1 MNPPD
6 SAAGEPGPD
15 VPEPALPAAAALS
28 LTRRFVMPPLVLSL
42 VVSIAAVT
50 SFLVLAMPLEGEV
63 GEALNPWFDRFLGNA
78 FSAAIAAVFL
88 AAVLYAALQNLGV
101 AVDRNRFRL
110 LDVPPRTASS
120 SWLALLSGRSFFPGI
135 VADDRE
141 TTIHDDSYAAEER
154 YGLTRRRYVDQGLAP
169 LRFIVWVL
177 PMLGFIGTVVGI
189 SGSITGLESVIGSD
203 GGRQAAA
210 GLITVLEGLRF
221 AFDTTLLGLGTVIP
235 VMALLTI
242 LERREDALTGEGC
255 DRVQALLAG
264 AEMVQ
269 AGGDQGTMLLAP
281 DRTAAGIDGSEA

>member
-1 MNPPD
+1 MIPPD
-6 SAAGEPGPD
+6 SAAGGPSPD
-15 VPEPALPAAAALS
+15 VSEPALPAAAALA
-28 LTRRFVMPPLVLSL
+28 LTRRYVMPPLVLSL

-50 SFLVLAMPLEGEV
+50 SFLVVAMPLEGEV

-88 AAVLYAALQNLGV
+88 AAVLYAALQSLGV
-101 AVDRNRFRL
+101 AVDRARLRL
-110 LDVPPRTASS
+110 LDVPPRTTSS

-141 TTIHDDSYAAEER
+141 TTIHGDSYAAEER
-154 YGLTRRRYVDQGLAP
+154 YGLTRGRYVDQGLAP

-203 GGRQAAA
+203 GGGQAAA

-264 AEMVQ
+264 AMVQ

-281 DRTAAGIDGSEA
+281 ERTAARIDGSEA

>member
-28 LTRRFVMPPLVLSL
+28 LTRRYVMPPLVLSL

-63 GEALNPWFDRFLGNA
+63 GEAPEPVVRSLSGECVQCSDRGRFPGCGAVRRRFRISAWRSTVIACVFWMCRRGPPPRPGSRYSPDDRF
-78 FSAAIAAVFL
+78 
-88 AAVLYAALQNLGV
+88 
-101 AVDRNRFRL
+101 FR
-110 LDVPPRTASS
+110 VSSPTTGRPRS
-120 SWLALLSGRSFFPGI
+120 
-135 VADDRE
+135 
-141 TTIHDDSYAAEER
+141 TTTRTPQEER

-203 GGRQAAA
+203 GGGQAAA

-242 LERREDALTGEGC
+242 LERREDALTGKGC
-255 DRVQALLAG
+255 DRGAG
-264 AEMVQ
+264 PAGR
-269 AGGDQGTMLLAP
+269 GGDGPGRRRSGHHAP
-281 DRTAAGIDGSEA
+281 GS